1 MAANSGARLPVVAF
15 FDVDK
20 TLLHG
25 ASLWYLARGSRKIGI
40 VHLRDMVRFF
50 YQVVRFQR
58 RGEHLGALDRIR
70 DRGMQLLAGHD
81 VGELRQLAREVVDHM
96 HPRLWPETV
105 ALLTEHLRQGHQ
117 VWLVS
122 ATPDFLAE
130 ELAARLGATGALGSP
145 LEIADGRF
153 TGGFS
158 GPTMHGPEKG
168 VAAARLLAE
177 QHVVAADCYAYSD
190 SINDL
195 PMLTAVGTAVAVNPD
210 RALAEYARRA
220 GWRVLRLDPASIK
233 AERRRIHVS
242 TKRLRPTVRH

>member
-1 MAANSGARLPVVAF
+1 MAAISEVRLPVVAF

-25 ASLWYLARGSRKIGI
+25 ASLWYLARGSRRLGI
-40 VHLRDMVRFF
+40 VRLRDMTRFF
-50 YQVVRFQR
+50 YQAVRFQR

-70 DRGMQLLAGHD
+70 DRGMQLLAGRD
-81 VGELRQLAREVVDHM
+81 VGELRQLAREVVDRM

-130 ELAARLGATGALGSP
+130 ELAARLDATGALGSP
-145 LEIADGRF
+145 LEIDGGRF
-153 TGGFS
+153 TGRFT
-158 GPTMHGPEKG
+158 GPTMHGAEKS

-177 QHVVAADCYAYSD
+177 QHVDPADCYAYSD

-195 PMLTAVGTAVAVNPD
+195 PLLTSVGTAVVVNPD
-210 RALAEYARRA
+210 RALAEHAQRA
-220 GWRVLRLDPASIK
+220 GWRVLRLRPASIK
-233 AERRRIHVS
+233 SERRRSRGTAH
-242 TKRLRPTVRH
+242 R

>member
-1 MAANSGARLPVVAF
+1 MVAF

-25 ASLWYLARGSRKIGI
+25 ASLWYLARGARRLGI
-40 VHLRDMVRFF
+40 VRLKDLARFF

-81 VGELRQLAREVVDHM
+81 VGELRQLAHEVVDRM

-105 ALLTEHLRQGHQ
+105 ALLTEHLQQGHR

-122 ATPDFLAE
+122 ATPDFLAQ
-130 ELAARLGATGALGSP
+130 ELATRLGATGALGSP

-153 TGGFS
+153 TGAFT
-158 GPTMHGPEKG
+158 GPTMHGAEKG

-177 QHVVAADCYAYSD
+177 QHIDPTDCYAYSD

-195 PMLTAVGTAVAVNPD
+195 PLLTAVGTAVAVNPD
-210 RALAEYARRA
+210 RALAEHAHRS

-233 AERRRIHVS
+233 AERRR
-242 TKRLRPTVRH
+242 VRETARRSRAGTRR